1 MTHMVVDHPYFG
13 AFMLLLITFGAF
25 SATLFASRYVSRKL
39 ARLDTEKLKLTIYEC
54 GPEVTKQPNTISA
67 QFYLFALL
75 FILFDVEIIFM
86 FPWAIDFK
94 VLGWF
99 GFAEMI
105 LFIVLLAIGFIYAWK
120 KGALEWHSISG
131 GLPVAL
137 TTVDKILN
145 WGRSNSIWA
154 LTYGLACCAIEM
166 MASGASRYDFD
177 RFGTIFR
184 ASPRQADVMIV
195 AGTLTKKH
203 AEFIRR
209 LYDQMT
215 EPKWVI
221 SMGSCANTGGMFNT
235 YATVQGCDRVIPV
248 DLYLP
253 GCAPRPE
260 TLQYAVMLLQ
270 QKIRRESAN
279 KSQKAKR
286 LV

>member
-120 KGALEWHSISG
+120 KGALEWHSI
-131 GLPVAL
+131 
-137 TTVDKILN
+137 K
-145 WGRSNSIWA
+145 
-154 LTYGLACCAIEM
+154 
-166 MASGASRYDFD
+166 
-177 RFGTIFR
+177 
-184 ASPRQADVMIV
+184 
-195 AGTLTKKH
+195 
-203 AEFIRR
+203 
-209 LYDQMT
+209 
-215 EPKWVI
+215 
-221 SMGSCANTGGMFNT
+221 
-235 YATVQGCDRVIPV
+235 
-248 DLYLP
+248 
-253 GCAPRPE
+253 
-260 TLQYAVMLLQ
+260 
-270 QKIRRESAN
+270 
-279 KSQKAKR
+279 
-286 LV
+286 